1 MKNTKLITRALLVA
15 ACLLLILALPS
26 CLEQVEVGNN
36 TELSEEFLDCM
47 IQNDMDGAYEL
58 IKNTTDDQEFSDY
71 WEEIMPLVEGATSY
85 ELKQIGWNVSTQNGE
100 LARISAYQ
108 VYFDND
114 KILLLQI
121 LTTDDI
127 EGIAGLNLM
136 DVTEFVTTTDAFV
149 PPVNVAMIV
158 LSILSIA
165 FMVWMFVD
173 CMRRKIRR
181 KVLWAILILAGA
193 GFTLSIGEQMG
204 IKFTLS
210 IALHTSS
217 IAADPSLLSVITK
230 IALPVGAIVYFFLR
244 KKLPLKPTPE
254 EIAAQNAAQAA
265 VDYMPGVTPAPVSE
279 SKPEEPQTEEN
290 RTEAPTESA
299 PAEVTK
305 IEEAP
310 TTDDTPNE

>member
-1 MKNTKLITRALLVA
+1 MKNVKTITRALAVA
-15 ACLLLILALPS
+15 VCLILLLSLAS
-26 CLEQVEVGNN
+26 CNLAGMEVGNN
-36 TELSEEFLDCM
+36 TELGEQFLDCM
-47 IQNDMDGAYEL
+47 VKNDSYGAYEL

-85 ELKQIGWNVSTQNGE
+85 EMEQIGWNVSTRNGE
-100 LARISAYQ
+100 VARISAYQ

-121 LTTDDI
+121 YTTDSI

-136 DVTEFVTTTDAFV
+136 DVTEFVTATDAFV
-149 PPVNVAMIV
+149 PPVNIALIV

-181 KVLWAILILAGA
+181 KALWAILILVGA

-204 IKFTLS
+204 VKFTLS

-230 IALPVGAIVYFFLR
+230 ITLPVGAIVYFFLR

-279 SKPEEPQTEEN
+279 SKPEAAPQAEESRVEEP
-290 RTEAPTESA
+290 AS
-299 PAEVTK
+299 
-305 IEEAP
+305 
-310 TTDDTPNE
+310 DDIPNK

>member
-244 KKLPLKPTPE
+244 KKLPLKLSPA
-254 EIAAQNAAQAA
+254 EIAASNAAQLA